1 MGWTLRGTLVIVA
14 ACGVLAGCD
23 SPAAQRP
30 EKPAAA
36 PRDASSPQRPL
47 KSKKVSADERQ
58 DALSRASVWQ
68 PPSVPIAKA
77 RLDSDPNQPTSI
89 ECTFA
94 ITEVGG
100 TAPKFDCHLENGE
113 RIRVKYGRSP
123 EIPSEVAAARLLHA
137 LGFGADNVMLVEK
150 LRCYGC
156 PAEPFVTMR
165 TLGLAGAHELYGK
178 VMNKESYKDF
188 EWVAV
193 ERKHY
198 GRAIETEDIE
208 GWAFFELDLI
218 DAKKGGAP
226 RAHVDALRLLA
237 VLLAHWDNKS
247 ENQRLVCLSE
257 KDWPDGGRCS
267 RPLAMLQ
274 DIGSSFG
281 PRKVDLEKW
290 EQYSIWSDRA
300 SCAITMDSLPYKG
313 ATFKPVKISE
323 AGRKHLASLLTQL
336 SDQQITALF
345 AGARF
350 DQSKGMIGFTATP
363 VPEWARVFKKKVHE
377 ISDGPPCPQ

>member
-1 MGWTLRGTLVIVA
+1 MGWTLRGVLVIVA
-14 ACGVLAGCD
+14 ACGILAGCE
-23 SPAAQRP
+23 SPAAERR
-30 EKPAAA
+30 EKPAEA
-36 PRDASSPQRPL
+36 PPGTSSPKLPL
-47 KSKKVSADERQ
+47 KSKKVSEAARL

-68 PPSVPIAKA
+68 PPAQPIATA
-77 RLDSDPNQPTSI
+77 RLGSDPSQPKSI

-94 ITEVGG
+94 ITDVGG
-100 TAPKFDCHLENGE
+100 TAPKFDCLLEMGE

-123 EIPSEVAAARLLHA
+123 EIPSEVASARLLHA
-137 LGFGADNVMLVEK
+137 LGFGADDMMLVEK

-156 PAEPFVTMR
+156 PAEPFITMR

-198 GRAIETEDIE
+198 GRPIETDQLE

-218 DAKKGGAP
+218 DENKGGAP

-237 VLLAHWDNKS
+237 ALIAHWDNKS
-247 ENQRLVCLSE
+247 GNQRLVCLSE
-257 KDWPDGGRCS
+257 KDWPDDGQCS
-267 RPLAMLQ
+267 RPFAMLQ
-274 DIGSSFG
+274 DIGAAFG

-290 EQYSIWSDRA
+290 EQYSFWGDRA
-300 SCAITMDSLPYKG
+300 SCTVTMDSLPYKG

-363 VPEWARVFKKKVHE
+363 VPEWVRVFKKKVRE
-377 ISDGPPCPQ
+377 INDGPSCPQ